1 MAEPA
6 FLEIDGISR
15 YFGGL
20 RAVDDV
26 SFSVAQN
33 ELVGVIGPNGAGK
46 TTLFNVVSGALAPTR
61 GAVRFEGR
69 PLTGLRTH
77 AIAKR
82 GVARTFQNL
91 RVFPDITVF
100 DNVSVGAIGYYGHS
114 LWRALWPGLGRDD
127 GRRITE
133 LTWQILERTRLAE
146 HAGELAGNLPYG
158 RRKYLEI
165 ARALALRPKLLLLDE
180 PAAGLNSTE
189 TVELAGF
196 IRALRDEGLTI
207 LLVEHD
213 MGLVMGVSDRVV
225 VLDSGR
231 KIADAAPDAVRHD
244 PAVLAAYLG
253 SDA

>member
-1 MAEPA
+1 MAGSA
-6 FLEIDGISR
+6 FLEVETVSR

-26 SFSVAQN
+26 SFTVAET

-46 TTLFNVVSGALAPTR
+46 TTLFNVVSGAIPPTR
-61 GAVRFEGR
+61 GTVRFEGR
-69 PLTGLRTH
+69 TLTGLKTH

-100 DNVSVGAIGYYGHS
+100 DNVSVGAIGHYGHS
-114 LWRALWPGLGRDD
+114 PWRALLPGLGRDD

-133 LTWQILERTRLAE
+133 LTWQILERTRLADQ
-146 HAGELAGNLPYG
+146 AGELAGNLPYG
-158 RRKYLEI
+158 QRKYLEI
-165 ARALALRPKLLLLDE
+165 ARALALKPKLLLLDE

-207 LLVEHD
+207 LVVEHD

-231 KIADAAPDAVRHD
+231 KIADAAPEVVRRD

-253 SDA
+253 TEA